1 MHRHTRKMLTTIMVA
16 VALTMTIDEVFGP
29 TATELWLAAALCTV
43 FALECFRPRSDR
55 L

>member
-1 MHRHTRKMLTTIMVA
+1 MVA
-16 VALTMTIDEVFGP
+16 VALTMTIQEVFGA
-29 TATELWLAAALCTV
+29 TATELWLAAALCTM